1 MLYLPAVLAY
11 GFGHEFLGN
20 FVCSID
26 GIDAATTTDSVL
38 NEWRQAEPVV
48 MNIQGQDR
56 AVRIDSKFEYKWFEV
71 EIVLHVDF
79 WVGNADGSDMQKWN
93 YMKFDS
99 GKVDAGW
106 GIGSSQDNVEETADA
121 PGLYKCRNV

>member
-1 MLYLPAVLAY
+1 MLYLSIVLGEY
-11 GFGHEFLGN
+11 LSN

-38 NEWRQAEPVV
+38 NEWKQTGPVV

-93 YMKFDS
+93 YMKFDT
-99 GKVDAGW
+99 VDSYQGGW
-106 GIGSSQDNVEETADA
+106 DISAVQNNVEETADA
-121 PGLYKCRNV
+121 PGLYKCRNVYIAY